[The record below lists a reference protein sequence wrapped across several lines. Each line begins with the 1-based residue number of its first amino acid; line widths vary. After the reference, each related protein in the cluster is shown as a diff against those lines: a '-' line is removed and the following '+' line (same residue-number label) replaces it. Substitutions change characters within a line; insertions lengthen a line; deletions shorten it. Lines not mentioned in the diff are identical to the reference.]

1 MIPGATF
8 LYQENIESLNFL
20 GILGLSRKPTIEVK
34 RYETMSMHS
43 EIFEQPDRLE
53 NLLVSQAELGEKIS
67 SEINTRD
74 IQYAFI
80 AARGTSDNAARYA
93 NYLWG
98 AHNSLPV
105 ALATPSL
112 FSYYKQPPRLS
123 NALVVGISQSG
134 RSPDIVSVLLEGKRQ
149 GNLTL
154 AITNDP
160 ESPLA
165 QASDLVFDIRT
176 GEELAVAAT
185 KTYTAELLAI
195 AMLSTALNGDPEL
208 KSNLSML
215 PDWVRLSLELDED
228 IKRAAERYCFIQN
241 CAVVGRGFNYASAF
255 EWALKLKELT
265 YVKAEPY
272 SSADFLHG
280 PVAMVAQGFP
290 VFTILSKGKVY
301 QSMLDLLNRLKSE
314 LSAELVVISNSDEAL
329 SLAHTSFRISAEIP
343 EWLSPLVNIVPAQ
356 LFSYHLAHV
365 KGYDPESPRSI
376 SKITETL

>member
-1 MIPGATF
+1 
-8 LYQENIESLNFL
+8 
-20 GILGLSRKPTIEVK
+20 
-34 RYETMSMHS
+34 MSMHS

-53 NLLVSQAELGEKIS
+53 NLLASQAGLAEHIAT
-67 SEINTRD
+67 EIKTHD

-112 FSYYKQPPRLS
+112 FSYYRQPPRLS

-134 RSPDIVSVLLEGKRQ
+134 RSPDIVSVMHEGMRQ
-149 GNLTL
+149 GNLTV

-160 ESPLA
+160 DSPLA
-165 QASDLVFDIRT
+165 QESDLVFDIRA

-185 KTYTAELLAI
+185 KTYTAELMAI
-195 AMLSTALNGDPEL
+195 AMLSTALNGDSDL
-208 KSNLSML
+208 RDNLFLL
-215 PDWVRLSLELDED
+215 PDWVRVSLELDEE
-228 IKRAAERYCFIQN
+228 IKQAAQRYCYMGD

-265 YVKAEPY
+265 YINAEPY

-280 PVAMVAQGFP
+280 PVAMVDHGFP
-290 VFTILSKGKVY
+290 IFTILSKGKVY
-301 QSMLDLLNRLKSE
+301 QSMLDLLDRLNSE
-314 LSAELVVISNSDEAL
+314 LSAELVVISNSDKAL
-329 SLAHTSFRISAEIP
+329 SLAQTPFRISAQIP

-356 LFSYHLAHV
+356 LFAYHLARI

-376 SKITETL
+376 NKITETL